1 MTDFFEVRFLD
12 LELWQWLGL
21 FLVVIA
27 AWLGSLLLTG
37 TTVRLL
43 GHLVARR
50 GRALDE
56 RIARGPVRLAL
67 AVLIFA
73 FGRRYLALDLPV
85 QEFLFGRL
93 ASGEGSLYTAA
104 LTLAAIGGIARG
116 VAVIYGFARRFLIR
130 KRFVTFRFG
139 WVEILISPE
148 PFILLGVAYSLFR
161 GIESLSSPTTA
172 QSIAATSGA
181 GLVLTGC
188 AAVIWTFLSWPS
200 IFAGHGVLEDHRL
213 ITHGAYAVVRHPV
226 YLGAVLI
233 WLGLAVAFSNLLAL
247 AITVVYVIPLYILYL
262 REEENMM
269 LESFGEEYRDYR
281 STVPMLLPFL
291 KRGSTAGPE

>member
-1 MTDFFEVRFLD
+1 MGFFEVRFLD

-21 FLVVIA
+21 FLVAIT
-27 AWLGSLLLTG
+27 AWLGSLLLAG

-43 GHLVARR
+43 GHLVTRS
-50 GRALDE
+50 GRAFDE
-56 RIARGPVRLAL
+56 RIVSGPVRLAL

-73 FGRRYLALDLPV
+73 FGRRYLALDLPA
-85 QEFLFGRL
+85 QEFLLGL
-93 ASGEGSLYTAA
+93 VSGESSLYTTA
-104 LTLAAIGGIARG
+104 LTLAAIGGLARG
-116 VAVIYGFARRFLIR
+116 VCVIYAFARSFLIR

-139 WVEILISPE
+139 WVEILVSPE

-172 QSIAATSGA
+172 QSIVAASGA
-181 GLVLTGC
+181 ALVLIGC
-188 AAVIWTFLSWPS
+188 AVVIWTVLSWTS

-213 ITHGAYAVVRHPV
+213 ITRGAYAVVRHPV
-226 YLGAVLI
+226 YVGAFLI
-233 WLGLAVAFSNLLAL
+233 WLGLALAFSNVLAL
-247 AITVVYVIPLYILYL
+247 VITVVYVIPVYILYL
-262 REEENMM
+262 RAEESMM

-291 KRGSTAGPE
+291 GRGSTVGPE